1 MFLFIEDIFIPVNI
15 QGFSKSLVCI
25 FILLEGKVS
34 EIVQNVNMKLLWVS
48 FASWWVLMVS

>member
-48 FASWWVLMVS
+48 FAS